1 MLKSFIGSGLGLIF
15 VFQTEA
21 KLLKCTSKIENNVS
35 FSINF
40 FWSRQQ
46 KREVGFQALNYF
58 APLISLKK
66 TSVFPP
72 ACVEFCRLNSDKRF
86 FGTADVVCQC

>member
-1 MLKSFIGSGLGLIF
+1 MLKSFIESGLGLLF

-21 KLLKCTSKIENNVS
+21 ELLKCTSKIENNVS

-66 TSVFPP
+66 NLGFSSSFV
-72 ACVEFCRLNSDKRF
+72 D
-86 FGTADVVCQC
+86 